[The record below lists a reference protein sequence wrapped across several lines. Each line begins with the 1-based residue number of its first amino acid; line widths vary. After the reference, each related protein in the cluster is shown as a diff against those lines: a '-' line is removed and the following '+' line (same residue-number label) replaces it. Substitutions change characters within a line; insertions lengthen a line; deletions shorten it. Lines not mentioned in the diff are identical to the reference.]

1 MAGLSEP
8 TACTKRYPETL
19 TPKGRKIMLMPS
31 TLVGLLGIVSTAVL
45 LAADWYIWHFR
56 HRISQPGATHHARR
70 PVADGRHIIHVGSV
84 SGREL
89 VASLAPQSPNRSVVS
104 CEQVHGA

>member
-1 MAGLSEP
+1 
-8 TACTKRYPETL
+8 
-19 TPKGRKIMLMPS
+19 MLMPS

-45 LAADWYIWHFR
+45 LAADWYIWDFR
-56 HRISQPGATHHARR
+56 HRISQPAATERARR
-70 PVADGRHIIHVGSV
+70 PVAGAGHMIHARSV

-89 VASLAPQSPNRSVVS
+89 VASLAPQSPNRNVVS